1 MGEGRADRQHRAAIA
16 AALVLE
22 FGLRRTAWSRTWRKA
37 LRLLLPT
44 PLISFWI
51 SWFRARAG
59 RALGVSIYAAGV
71 RGVAVM
77 PIRPLL
83 EGEAFGPE
91 DIAAISA
98 AFEDALK
105 ELSLVD
111 RKDPV
116 VLLVARTT
124 IQLAKTGERDRKRL
138 TDRVVGLLRASH

>member
-1 MGEGRADRQHRAAIA
+1 M
-16 AALVLE
+16 
-22 FGLRRTAWSRTWRKA
+22 
-37 LRLLLPT
+37 RLLRPT
-44 PLISFWI
+44 PSFPFG
-51 SWFRARAG
+51 FRGFALAQAAR
-59 RALGVSIYAAGV
+59 LEYQYAAGV

-91 DIAAISA
+91 DITAISA

>member
-1 MGEGRADRQHRAAIA
+1 
-16 AALVLE
+16 
-22 FGLRRTAWSRTWRKA
+22 
-37 LRLLLPT
+37 
-44 PLISFWI
+44 
-51 SWFRARAG
+51 
-59 RALGVSIYAAGV
+59 
-71 RGVAVM
+71 M